1 MGETVRYGTITFDR
15 DFLGGVDRDGAPI
28 RFIRAER
35 RLLAKFAG
43 RPGVVLSRDLLL
55 DAVSGEGSDAVDRSI
70 DFLINRLRRKLG
82 DSARQPTFIETR
94 YGEGYVWI
102 AEPEPTVPAAAGAFL
117 VIGPLRGL
125 NHAGPLAERARD
137 FAAELRSVLDLRLA
151 HGSRVVVD
159 EGCPSPEAFVGEKPT
174 FAVELSFLV
183 IDGRLE
189 CAVTLKGFATGQII
203 RVFRQ
208 RVSEGEA
215 MARAPARAAAARAGE
230 ELLGAIWEALA
241 YRARVPAAPSDE
253 PLAVRMHHAALMLA
267 DTASWLEAERRL
279 RARLA
284 EDPKDPVSQLMLA
297 TALHS
302 KYVLSGAIW
311 PKRDNRAADEAE
323 MERLVAASLPHVQ
336 DNPIFML
343 AAGKLLYFLDR
354 GHRPLAI
361 EIVEEAFKST
371 TAFATAFAVV
381 GQIGMFRGDIASA
394 LALFDQGLELAGA
407 GSPFVAF
414 LLVLKCQALLAAGE
428 RQRLD
433 PVLETLYAS
442 GPGVRH
448 ELAIYFAS
456 PVPGEVDPIAE
467 AVLEELDAPRAQA
480 KLVYTNYVCARLFE
494 APEHRRAI
502 LAPSLDLFVRRFG
515 QAIVPEEVR
524 ASLGDGDRCP
534 GRGAQTR
541 RAPRRLTP
549 ARRSASGRCS

>member
-1 MGETVRYGTITFDR
+1 MGDTVRYGTITFDR
-15 DFLGGVDRDGAPI
+15 DFLGGLAPDGTPI
-28 RFIRAER
+28 RFTRAER

-43 RPGVVLSRDLLL
+43 RVGIVLSRDQLL
-55 DAVSGEGSDAVDRSI
+55 DAVSGQGSDAVDRSI

-102 AEPEPTVPAAAGAFL
+102 AERQATPPSSTGAFL
-117 VIGPLRGL
+117 VVGPLRGL
-125 NHAGPLAERARD
+125 NHAGPLAARARA
-137 FAAELRSVLDLRLA
+137 FAADLRQVLGSRLA

-159 EGCPSPEAFVGEKPT
+159 EDCPPPENFVCDRPT
-174 FAVELSFLV
+174 FGVELSFLV

-203 RVFRQ
+203 RVLRQ
-208 RVSEGEA
+208 TVSEVEA
-215 MARAPARAAAARAGE
+215 MARAPAQAAAARAGE

-241 YRARVPAAPSDE
+241 YRARVPATPTDE

-279 RARLA
+279 RATLA
-284 EDPKDPVSQLMLA
+284 EDPKDAVSQLMLA

-311 PKRDNRAADEAE
+311 PKRDHRAADEAE
-323 MERLVAASLPHVQ
+323 MERLAAASLPHVQ

-361 EIVEEAFKST
+361 EIVEEAFEST
-371 TAFATAFAVV
+371 TAFATSFAVV
-381 GQIGMFRGDIASA
+381 GQIRMFRGDTAAA
-394 LALFDQGLELAGA
+394 LALFDQGLELAGT
-407 GSPFVAF
+407 GSPFETF
-414 LLVLKCQALLAAGE
+414 LLVLKCQALLAAGR

-433 PVLETLYAS
+433 AVLETLYAS

-448 ELAIYFAS
+448 ELAIYFTS
-456 PVPGEVDPIAE
+456 PVPGEVDPVAE

-515 QAIVPEEVR
+515 QGVVPEEVG
-524 ASLGDGDRCP
+524 ASLGNGDRCS
-534 GRGAQTR
+534 GRAAEPR
-541 RAPRRLTP
+541 RAAGPTP
-549 ARRSASGRCS
+549 ARRCASARWS